1 MTEQVKKHDFGEQ
14 LMENGMKVWVTP
26 NYKSSRDKAI
36 EMIDSGRYGLTDSDF
51 WILKNRTRNGGI
63 SYASLIISHNG
74 CLKINEA
81 LPEEKKFKSRFLSD
95 IMPSPFGNG
104 MIIKY
109 DDGTLREYGEVNNA
123 NCKNDYPAAMLLK
136 RAMDRVI
143 LKNSGLAFAGVY
155 SEVEADDFSQAANEA
170 IVEAPQPAQAK
181 PVVQQTQPIQAK
193 PVQSAP
199 SVQSA
204 PTEQAQAPVQAQ
216 VQQPAKVEA
225 PMTSRQ
231 KSAITS
237 IQGKLGIDG
246 EVMKNRIKQITS
258 RSSLDECTKSEASK
272 VIDWLKEQQAVLA
285 TRAH

>member
-1 MTEQVKKHDFGEQ
+1 MAEQIKRHDFGEQ
-14 LMENGMKVWVTP
+14 ATENGMKVWVSP
-26 NYKSSRDKAI
+26 NYKSSRDKAV
-36 EMIDSGRYGLTDSDF
+36 EMIDSGKYGLNDSDF

-63 SYASLIISHNG
+63 AYASLIISHNG

-81 LPEEKKFKSRFLSD
+81 LPDEKKFKSKYLSD

-109 DDGTLREYGEVNNA
+109 DDGTLREYGEVNSA

-155 SEVEADDFSQAANEA
+155 SEVEADDFSQSANETVA
-170 IVEAPQPAQAK
+170 SAPVAE
-181 PVVQQTQPIQAK
+181 

-199 SVQSA
+199 V
-204 PTEQAQAPVQAQ
+204 AQATQPAQPVQAQ
-216 VQQPAKVEA
+216 HTEQPAKVES

-246 EVMKNRIKQITS
+246 EVMKSRIKQITS
-258 RSSLDECTKSEASK
+258 RDNLDDCTKSEASK
-272 VIDWLKEQQAVLA
+272 VIDWLKEQQSVLSA
-285 TRAH
+285 RAH